1 MPDQAVI
8 LLAEDREDDI
18 LLVRRSF
25 RKSFITNPLQVVKD
39 GEEAIEYLSGEGRY
53 ANRAEYPLP
62 ALMLLD
68 LKMPRK
74 DGFEVIKWIRQQPG
88 LRELPIV
95 VLTSSE
101 NMRDV
106 NTAYK
111 LGANSFLVKPM
122 EFEDF
127 QAMTNFLSQYWLR
140 LNKSP
145 ETSRLPRVRE
155 KRP

>member
-1 MPDQAVI
+1 MLDQAVI

-18 LLVRRSF
+18 LLVLRTL
-25 RKSFITNPLQVVKD
+25 RKAFITNPLQVVRD
-39 GEEAIEYLSGEGRY
+39 GDEAIEYLSGEGKY

-74 DGFEVIKWIRQQPG
+74 DGFEVIQWVRQQPG
-88 LRELPIV
+88 LSALPIV

-122 EFEDF
+122 EFNDF

-140 LNKSP
+140 LNKQP
-145 ETSRLPRVRE
+145 ETVRSPRVRE
-155 KRP
+155 KK